1 MTVQPSPEDQP
12 ARRSTSGVS
21 GVAAPVKLRVLILSV
36 TAGLQTLKLVA
47 WFRFSSNALVSINVV
62 TLRRAQLVL
71 GWVTVYERVNH
82 LGM

>member
-47 WFRFSSNALVSINVV
+47 WFSGNALVSINVV
-62 TLRRAQLVL
+62 TLRRARLVL
-71 GWVTVYERVNH
+71 RWVTVYERVNH